1 MSETWVT
8 KQLLPDLQAVRAV
21 TFSGEK
27 VVLINFEYD
36 LRLSL
41 PEMWQLLAAKERTII
56 KISKLSV
63 AKFRTL
69 TNRTSKRLR
78 V

>member
-1 MSETWVT
+1 M
-8 KQLLPDLQAVRAV
+8 LPDLQAVRAV
-21 TFSGEK
+21 TFSEEK
-27 VVLINFEYD
+27 VVLINFEYY